1 MKARL
6 QRVRFDVVDA
16 PCSNMP
22 CMCMRTHAR
31 RRQQQAQQARWEREQ
46 AELRRGLANADGPAS
61 AAPVVMESF
70 TLGWFNMLVQST
82 WAPVLERLV
91 SNIAAER
98 LQLVL
103 NEVGAQQFDRL
114 TATLSGALAQPAT
127 LGVKEAVNCERLAVA
142 AAGV

>member
-1 MKARL
+1 M
-6 QRVRFDVVDA
+6 DA
-16 PCSNMP
+16 PRSDMP

-46 AELRRGLANADGPAS
+46 VELRRGLANTDGPAS

-103 NEVGAQQFDRL
+103 NEVGAQQLDKF
-114 TATLSGALAQPAT
+114 TATQPGALAPPAT
-127 LGVKEAVNCERLAVA
+127 LGVKEAVYCERLTIT
-142 AAGV
+142 AAGL